1 MSSPHTS
8 PNPFATSA
16 MAQGYATAR
25 PSVHPQILRLA
36 METKVERVLDIGCG
50 AGISTAALAPYAG
63 HAIGL
68 EPAVPMLAWHR
79 TVAPQADFVG
89 GQAERLPFP
98 DQSFELLTAA
108 GSLNYAR
115 DLGSF
120 FLEAKRVLKS
130 EGQILV
136 YDFSPGRAPFL
147 ESWYS
152 EFHRRYPPPASG
164 AAYLDPQILKG
175 IHPAFSV
182 PKSQAIAVE
191 LPLTAD
197 FFLNYMLTE
206 TNVAAAVARHTPL
219 QQIRTWCEETLLPL
233 WGSPTENISF
243 RGYYAFLSPR

>member
-1 MSSPHTS
+1 
-8 PNPFATSA
+8 

-36 METKVERVLDIGCG
+36 IDTKVERVLDIGCG
-50 AGISTAALAPYAG
+50 AGISTAALAPYAE

-89 GQAERLPFP
+89 GKAESLPFP
-98 DQSFELLTAA
+98 DQSFDLLAAA
-108 GSLNYAR
+108 GSLNYAH
-115 DLGSF
+115 DLDSF
-120 FLEAKRVLKS
+120 FLEAKRVLQRR
-130 EGQILV
+130 GQILV

-147 ESWYS
+147 ESWYA

-164 AAYLDPQILKG
+164 ALYLNPKILEG

-182 PKSQAIAVE
+182 SKSQAITVE
-191 LPLTAD
+191 LPLSAD

-206 TNVAAAVARHTPL
+206 TNVAASVARRTPL
-219 QQIRTWCEETLLPL
+219 HEIRAWCEETLLPL
-233 WGSPTENISF
+233 WSSPTENIAF
-243 RGYYAFLSPR
+243 RGYYAFLCPR